1 MPHCQLMDC
10 LATVHK
16 ERDWPVMAKN
26 VHPVKKV
33 NLDQEVKSSTTGTCG
48 LRMAQNLLKVPTCS
62 ITVNLHGL
70 LTLNMCASP
79 GKQVVIIMK

>member
-1 MPHCQLMDC
+1 MPQCQLIDC

-16 ERDWPVMAKN
+16 ERDWPVMAKIVN
-26 VHPVKKV
+26 PVKKV

-48 LRMAQNLLKVPTCS
+48 LRMAQNLLKNPIWS
-62 ITVNLHGL
+62 ITVNLHDL
-70 LTLNMCASP
+70 LTLNMCAIP